1 MNEVFFFVK
10 FDGDDRRYGLER
22 QCSIHHVHKAKKT
35 MTSQIHVP
43 DASVRPMTLARKTE
57 KDSLQ

>member
-1 MNEVFFFVK
+1 MEMTGGMVWKDNVLSTT
-10 FDGDDRRYGLER
+10 YTR
-22 QCSIHHVHKAKKT
+22 QKKT

-43 DASVRPMTLARKTE
+43 DASVRPTTLARKTE